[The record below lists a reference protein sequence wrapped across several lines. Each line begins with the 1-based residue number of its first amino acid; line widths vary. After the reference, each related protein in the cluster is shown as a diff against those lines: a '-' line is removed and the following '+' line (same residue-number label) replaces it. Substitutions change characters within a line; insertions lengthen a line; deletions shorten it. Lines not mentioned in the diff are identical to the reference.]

1 MGGFKKLMTSMVGSV
16 GRVLG
21 FAPTAQAPSYAM
33 YQTGGSQLD
42 QAAALQQMETDK
54 LRRAELERQ
63 AEAARQKTEETA
75 RAADEKKKL
84 LAAEEAR
91 RKANVASSGRASTI
105 LAGENAPA
113 KSLLGA

>member
-1 MGGFKKLMTSMVGSV
+1 MMKSVVGSV

-21 FAPTAQAPSYAM
+21 FAPTPEAPRYTT
-33 YQTGGSQLD
+33 YQTGLSQQE
-42 QAAALQQMETDK
+42 QALALQQREDDK
-54 LRRAELERQ
+54 IRRAELERQ
-63 AEAARQKTEETA
+63 AGEAQQKTEAEA
-75 RAADEKKKL
+75 QAADEKKKL

-113 KSLLGA
+113 PGKTLLGG